1 VQQQQQQ
8 QQQQVHLGTQH
19 LQHAALEHLQLLRQQ
34 QQRQQIDSRQLQR
47 PQHHQQQ
54 QDAEH
59 AQLLPLPTSA
69 AQLTVAAGTAAWQ
82 QKQQLLPHP
91 FCTLEPSALT
101 KQVKKCRTWTDAA
114 VLFAKQS
121 QCMNHIN
128 LAALLTHLAHS
139 HCSIGNR
146 PVNWRSFVA
155 QVLLATEPQLNFC
168 SPRQLSN
175 MAWALAKMGYSE
187 WLNPSSSWAQQ
198 WQQQVRATLN
208 SANCRDVSNILWAF
222 ATSGSSSSSSSSSS
236 NDRRQQPLVLQQQ
249 ERLLCGQLQQEM
261 LSALHRTLPESTPQ
275 VRCCGKALSNDC
287 ICLRPERLRSGRHE
301 YVLA

>member
-1 VQQQQQQ
+1 VQRHQARVQQQQQ
-8 QQQQVHLGTQH
+8 QQQQVHLGTHQY
-19 LQHAALEHLQLLRQQ
+19 QQDAALEHLQLLQQQ
-34 QQRQQIDSRQLQR
+34 QQRQQVVGSQLQR
-47 PQHHQQQ
+47 PQRHQQQ

-59 AQLLPLPTSA
+59 AQVLPLPASA
-69 AQLTVAAGTAAWQ
+69 ATLTVAAGTAVWQ

-155 QVLLATEPQLNFC
+155 QVLLATEPQLNLC

-187 WLNPSSSWAQQ
+187 WLNPSSSWAQL
-198 WQQQVRATLN
+198 WQQQVRATLHG
-208 SANCRDVSNILWAF
+208 ANCRDVSNILWAF
-222 ATSGSSSSSSSSSS
+222 ATSGSSNSGSSSSS

-249 ERLLCGQLQQEM
+249 ERLLCGQLQQEL
-261 LSALHRTLPESTPQ
+261 LSALHRTLPDSTPQ
-275 VRCCGKALSNDC
+275 VCCCDHASLQ
-287 ICLRPERLRSGRHE
+287 
-301 YVLA
+301 